1 MDIKASK
8 IFHRNETRIGLS
20 FGYDSEIIAK
30 VKDIE
35 GAKWSQTKKL
45 WHLPYTRESFS
56 RLNELFPDIL
66 YEKPPLPDHEKDF
79 PAEDEVKNDQAK
91 LDTPEPGKIEAVKG
105 VKIDVFGRKIVLSMP
120 RNDIDIQFI
129 RSLRYSQWNQKYYVW
144 EIPNYKNA
152 LELIKE
158 YFKDRISAIVH
169 HPIETIDANNE
180 LKVVAPNE
188 CLLIKAQNGR
198 LKIIAA
204 YNQLLVDA
212 ILKIPYHLWDKKNKW
227 WTIPYSERW
236 TQEINDLAIKL
247 GLTVTFE
254 AETPV
259 IHAKKIRREDIT
271 NYKNCPVEYVLKLKE
286 LRYSESTIR
295 SYQKAFEEF
304 INYHHKADIDKIT
317 EPMIIEFLRYL
328 VMERNV
334 SESYQNVSIN
344 AIKFYYERVLGG
356 QRKLYQVDRPRRE
369 QKLPIVFST
378 AEISALLKHTENLK
392 YRTILAVI
400 YSGGL
405 RISEVISLKIKNI
418 DSKRMQIR
426 IEGAKGNKDR
436 YTLLSTKALKMLRE
450 YYKKWQPKEYVFESG
465 YNGGRYSARSIQQV
479 FKVSMKKAGIMKKA
493 TVHTLRHSFAT
504 HLLEQGTDIR
514 YIQSLLGHY
523 STKTTEIY
531 THITTKGFDN
541 IKNPMD
547 ELEL

>member
-8 IFHRNETRIGLS
+8 IFHRDETRIGLS
-20 FGYDSEIIAK
+20 FGYNPEIIAK
-30 VKDIE
+30 VKSIE
-35 GAKWSQTKKL
+35 GVKWSQTKKL
-45 WHLPYTRESFS
+45 WHLPYSRDSFA
-56 RLNELFPDIL
+56 RLKAQFPDIVF
-66 YEKPPLPDHEKDF
+66 EKPPQVNDETEEKAKIVQAELPGPIVDNAATH
-79 PAEDEVKNDQAK
+79 
-91 LDTPEPGKIEAVKG
+91 TGIR
-105 VKIDVFGRKIVLSMP
+105 IDVYGRKIILTMP
-120 RNDIDIQFI
+120 RNDIDIRFVL
-129 RSLRYSQWNQKYYVW
+129 SLRYSKWNKKHYVW
-144 EIPNYKNA
+144 EIPNFKDN
-152 LELIKE
+152 LELLKA
-158 YFKDRISAIVH
+158 YFKDRIGDIKH
-169 HPIETIDANNE
+169 HPIETITANNE
-180 LKVVAPNE
+180 VKVVAPNE
-188 CLLIKAQNGR
+188 CLLIRGQNGR
-198 LKIIAA
+198 LKIIVA
-204 YNQLLVDA
+204 YNQMLA
-212 ILKIPYHLWDKKNKW
+212 NTILKIPYHLWDKHNKW
-227 WTIPYSERW
+227 WTVPYTDTWMR
-236 TQEINDLAIKL
+236 EIADVAKAQ
-247 GLTVTFE
+247 GLDVTIE
-254 AETPV
+254 EEPAPT
-259 IHAKKIRREDIT
+259 IQAKRIQRMEVP
-271 NYKNCPVEYVLKLKE
+271 NYRNCPDEYLLKLKE

-295 SYQKAFEEF
+295 IYQSAFEEF
-304 INYHHKADIDKIT
+304 INFHYKADIDKIT

-369 QKLPIVFST
+369 QRLPIVFST
-378 AEISALLKHTENLK
+378 SEISALLKHTENLK

-405 RISEVISLKIKNI
+405 RISEVINLKIKDI

-426 IEGAKGNKDR
+426 IEEAKGKKDR

-450 YYKKWQPKEYVFESG
+450 YYKRWQPKEYVFESG

-479 FKVSMKKAGIMKKA
+479 FKTSMEKAGIMKKA

-531 THITTKGFDN
+531 THITTKGFDT

-547 ELEL
+547 ELEI